1 MSANET
7 EQDDGELDQRVVEQ
21 ILPAIDT
28 LRSVET
34 ETEEQRET
42 VDRAIELLE
51 NVMDDDR
58 ERHGASPT
66 DKLAELVRSRDE

>member
-1 MSANET
+1 M
-7 EQDDGELDQRVVEQ
+7 
-21 ILPAIDT
+21 DT

-34 ETEEQRET
+34 ETAEQRET